1 MEFETID
8 LGLVPVGRA
17 LEAQDSALAEAASG
31 RSAGR
36 IFLAE
41 HPPVITVGRAGLRS
55 EFPAGD
61 PRRHPAVL
69 DPGDIPVVELERG
82 GDAVYHGPGQ
92 LLFYPVLPLRR
103 LGVGLLGYLE
113 ALERSALDVLLA
125 LGVEARLRSGLRGV
139 WVGRS
144 KIAFIGVAARRWIT
158 LHGMAL
164 NVRCDLAPFKKLRPC
179 GLVGVSA
186 TSILAELGRAPEL
199 SELGTRLARRLE
211 IALAPAATNRPVT
224 TGAGV
229 A

>member
-1 MEFETID
+1 MEIETTD
-8 LGLVPVGRA
+8 LGFIDVKEA
-17 LEAQDSALAEAASG
+17 LEAQNSALAEAASG
-31 RSAGR
+31 RSGGR
-36 IFLAE
+36 ILLAE
-41 HPPVITVGRAGLRS
+41 HPAVITIGRAGVVRR
-55 EFPAGD
+55 FPAGD

-103 LGVGLLGYLE
+103 LGIGLVEYLT
-113 ALERSALDVLLA
+113 ALERSALNELLS

-179 GLVGVSA
+179 GLEGVSA

-199 SELGTRLARRLE
+199 SEMGTRLAGRLQ
-211 IALAPAATNRPVT
+211 ATLAPAATNRLT